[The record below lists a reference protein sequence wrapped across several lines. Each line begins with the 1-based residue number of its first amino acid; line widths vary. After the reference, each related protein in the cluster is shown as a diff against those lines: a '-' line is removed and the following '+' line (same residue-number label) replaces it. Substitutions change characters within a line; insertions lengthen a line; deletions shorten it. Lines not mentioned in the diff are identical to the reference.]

1 MADIH
6 QMRRA
11 QGRRF
16 APLIAAL
23 IFLYLLLG
31 VGSRL
36 IVDALW
42 FGELGY
48 VDVFR
53 TRILS
58 QLVLGVLGLGV
69 AFAVLAWTLRAALR
83 RSPALRLGTGGDIDL
98 AALQLERRLPLITTL
113 GAAVLSLGLAA
124 TLSQEWMTLQA
135 FLHRVPYG
143 QVEPIFGRDI
153 GFYLFTLPALRLV
166 HGWLLVLML
175 LALFGTLGVY
185 GLRGGLVDRRGILP
199 AARRHLGV
207 LAIVFLLLLAVH
219 FALSQFEVLF
229 SSQGVVYGAGY
240 TDVKAGLPGLRVLI
254 GVGLVAA
261 GVLAYGVA
269 RGRLRWIAAA
279 PAFLVA
285 VYVFAVVLIPGGVQ
299 RLVVEPNELDK
310 ERLYI
315 ENALRLTR
323 EAYDLE
329 DVEERVF
336 QVAESTDPD
345 ILRTHVTTIENIRLW
360 DWRPLLTTYQQIQAI
375 RPYYNFGDVDVDR
388 YVIDGRYRQ
397 VMLSA
402 RELAYDKLHQDAR
415 TWVNLHL
422 KYTHGYGVCMSPVN
436 EISPEGLPELL
447 IRDIPPSSEV
457 FEVTRPEIYY
467 GEQTTEFSL
476 VRTKEEEFDYPIG
489 ETIQPTRYGGEGGI
503 SVGSFLRRALFAWH
517 LRSRELLFTNSLTSE
532 SRILMHRTLSERL
545 RRVAPFLR
553 YDRDPYLVLH
563 EGRMVWIVDA
573 YTVSRRFPYSQ
584 PSRDIN
590 YIRNAVKVVVDAY
603 QGTAHFYVADA
614 EDPIIQVYRSIFPT
628 LFRALDEMPE
638 SLRAH
643 LRYPV
648 DLFRIQAETYATF
661 HMNEP
666 RVFYNREDLW
676 QLPIES
682 FEGREIVMEPYYT
695 IMRLPDSDRA
705 EMILML
711 PFTPS
716 RKDNM
721 IAWMAARCDGDNLGR
736 RMVFLFSKQ
745 ELIYGPRQI
754 EARIDQ
760 DTDISQQL
768 TLWSQR
774 GSSVSRG
781 NLLVI
786 PLGESILYVE
796 PLYLSAEKG
805 ALPELKR
812 VIAAHE
818 NNIEMEIDLESAL
831 GQLFGERVVFGQR
844 RAAPTETPQGTE
856 PAWPADAAGVIARE
870 ALDILREADAAL
882 QRGDWS
888 RYGDAMRRLR
898 AHLEAQAEPP
908 SR

>member
-457 FEVTRPEIYY
+457 F
-467 GEQTTEFSL
+467 
-476 VRTKEEEFDYPIG
+476 
-489 ETIQPTRYGGEGGI
+489 
-503 SVGSFLRRALFAWH
+503 
-517 LRSRELLFTNSLTSE
+517 
-532 SRILMHRTLSERL
+532 RL
-545 RRVAPFLR
+545 
-553 YDRDPYLVLH
+553 
-563 EGRMVWIVDA
+563 
-573 YTVSRRFPYSQ
+573 
-584 PSRDIN
+584 
-590 YIRNAVKVVVDAY
+590 
-603 QGTAHFYVADA
+603 
-614 EDPIIQVYRSIFPT
+614 
-628 LFRALDEMPE
+628 
-638 SLRAH
+638 
-643 LRYPV
+643 
-648 DLFRIQAETYATF
+648 
-661 HMNEP
+661 
-666 RVFYNREDLW
+666 
-676 QLPIES
+676 
-682 FEGREIVMEPYYT
+682 
-695 IMRLPDSDRA
+695 SDR
-705 EMILML
+705 
-711 PFTPS
+711 
-716 RKDNM
+716 
-721 IAWMAARCDGDNLGR
+721 
-736 RMVFLFSKQ
+736 
-745 ELIYGPRQI
+745 
-754 EARIDQ
+754 
-760 DTDISQQL
+760 
-768 TLWSQR
+768 
-774 GSSVSRG
+774 G
-781 NLLVI
+781 N
-786 PLGESILYVE
+786 
-796 PLYLSAEKG
+796 
-805 ALPELKR
+805 
-812 VIAAHE
+812 
-818 NNIEMEIDLESAL
+818 D
-831 GQLFGERVVFGQR
+831 
-844 RAAPTETPQGTE
+844 
-856 PAWPADAAGVIARE
+856 PADALRRRGWDLGRLFLAACALRMAPALAR
-870 ALDILREADAAL
+870 AAL
-882 QRGDWS
+882 HQLADVGEPHSHAPHAERALASS
-888 RYGDAMRRLR
+888 RALLALR
-898 AHLEAQAEPP
+898 
-908 SR
+908 S